1 MLCLS
6 MILEF
11 PLKWGKSPAF
21 PSLFPSEF
29 IIIIIICIG
38 YLPLFG
44 QMIEFRLDR
53 HLQ

>member
-1 MLCLS
+1 
-6 MILEF
+6 MILEC

-29 IIIIIICIG
+29 IIIICIG